1 MSITIAVTG
10 LHRGE
15 NPQPGYGVIR
25 SLRRHS
31 RDLNI
36 IGLVYDVLE
45 SGIYADQGADQ
56 IYQFPYPSAGAATV
70 LGRLDY
76 IHHCSP
82 IDIFL
87 PTLDSEIHLFVGI
100 TEEIQKR
107 GIRCMLP
114 SEESYQAR
122 SKSNLGQLADSCRMQ
137 TPLSETVGDVDRL
150 VQAAAR
156 IGYPLMLKG
165 QYYEAYKVYS
175 QPQLIDRFHDIVF
188 RWGAP
193 VVVQRYVEGPEFD
206 VVAVGDG
213 TGGVAA
219 SCSIRKTILS
229 EKGKGF
235 GGITI
240 SDERLDELAFTVV
253 RELKWQGPI
262 ELEFIQD
269 EITGEYY
276 LLEVNPRFPAWID
289 FPAACGVNLAALV
302 VEALWEGQMSE
313 IPACVPGKFFLRHSI
328 DLLCDIEDMGTLA
341 SVGEWTPLSRA
352 NV

>member
-31 RDLNI
+31 RDLKI
-36 IGLVYDVLE
+36 VGLVYDVLE

-56 IYQFPYPSAGAATV
+56 VYQFPYPSAGAATV

-76 IHHCSP
+76 IHHCCP

-87 PTLDSEIHLFVGI
+87 PTLDSEIHLLVGI
-100 TEEIQKR
+100 AEEIKQR
-107 GIRCMLP
+107 GIRIMLP
-114 SEESYQAR
+114 GEESYQAR
-122 SKSNLGQLADSCRMQ
+122 SKSNLEELAESCQLN
-137 TPLSETVGDVDRL
+137 TPLSETVSDVERL

-165 QYYEAYKVYS
+165 QYYEAYKIYS
-175 QPQLIDRFHDIVF
+175 QPQLIDRFHDVVF

-213 TGGVAA
+213 EGGVAA

-240 SDERLDELAFTVV
+240 SDERLDDLAFNVI
-253 RELKWQGPI
+253 RELEWYGPI

-269 EITGEYY
+269 EITDEYY
-276 LLEVNPRFPAWID
+276 LIEVNPRFPAWID

-302 VEALWEGQMSE
+302 VEALWEGQMIE
-313 IPACVPGKFFLRHSI
+313 MPACAPGKFFLRHSI

-341 SVGEWTPLSRA
+341 SSGEWTPLSRTNA
-352 NV
+352 

>member
-31 RDLNI
+31 RDLHI

-76 IHHCSP
+76 IHHCCP
-82 IDIFL
+82 IDIFI
-87 PTLDSEIHLFVGI
+87 PTLDSEIHLLVGI
-100 TEEIQKR
+100 ADEIKQR
-107 GIRCMLP
+107 GIRAMLP
-114 SEESYQAR
+114 TEESYQAR
-122 SKSNLGQLADSCRMQ
+122 SKANLWQLAEACQ
-137 TPLSETVGDVDRL
+137 LNTPLGETVTDVDRL
-150 VQAAAR
+150 VQAAAQ

-165 QYYEAYKVYS
+165 QYYEAYKIYS

-193 VVVQRYVEGPEFD
+193 VVVQRYIEGPEFD

-213 TGGVAA
+213 KGGVAG

-240 SDERLDELAFTVV
+240 NDPRLEELAFSLVK
-253 RELKWQGPI
+253 ELKWFGPI
-262 ELEFIQD
+262 ELEFIQE
-269 EITGEYY
+269 EITGDYF
-276 LLEVNPRFPAWID
+276 LLEINPRFPAWID

-302 VEALWEGQMSE
+302 VEALWEGRMPEMPS
-313 IPACVPGKFFLRHSI
+313 CRPGKFFLRHSI
-328 DLLCDIEDMGTLA
+328 DVLCDVEDMGTLA
-341 SVGEWTPLSRA
+341 TVGEWTPLGKTDE
-352 NV
+352 